1 MLNWRV
7 KITGWEGNIIDECFN
22 NKTSAHNF
30 CKLYYKDS
38 LVTQIFHYNGQFWQC
53 VKFYV

>member
-7 KITGWEGNIIDECFN
+7 KIIDWKGNIIDECFN